1 MSAGVGIINGTV
13 SDLDTDAPSFPL
25 IITCIVIYGVMIGI
39 GLIAVALFAAAQ
51 ISGRKT
57 FAQFPF
63 FKIVRH
69 LTIANGLFLFIQAV
83 NIFPSMLIDTE
94 DTPDWLNDLWGTVGD
109 VVTELGDQ
117 AVLYF
122 TFLMGVNRLLVFAA
136 PRALWLFQGHSL
148 RIILLCT
155 WLLVGGTT
163 AIRLTGGNP
172 KKFNRKTLTF
182 NALILEPNTTWAYQV
197 TTLAGYIIP
206 LLLILLYIVIFIF
219 LRKKRQSAQ
228 SARLLLFFV
237 SFLNLANQFPRCEKS
252 ITNQRESMRNRETG
266 RIKSSTRSR
275 QVTSASADESPPQ
288 RDTSNDDIQILIQA
302 LIVSVS
308 LEITRLISTIAPMM
322 RFDDN
327 TKWIVNILA
336 SVSSV
341 ANQALNPLIFVCT
354 NKMVRRALRRIPK
367 SIMGQNSS
375 TNSLAKP

>member
-228 SARLLLFFV
+228 SAR
-237 SFLNLANQFPRCEKS
+237 
-252 ITNQRESMRNRETG
+252 
-266 RIKSSTRSR
+266 

-375 TNSLAKP
+375 TNTHIMRSSSGKHQRNGDKQGDEPQSKAEVTESGRDTTRRRTLRIVEMGR